1 MTAEPSGV
9 LKWDIREIARALKIK
24 EQDVKD
30 YFTDGRRVSFL
41 LERRLAYEVIK
52 GTLAESEG
60 AGYDLLDSDGAK
72 WEVRSISQGGIY
84 FSPSYMVGS
93 GRHFEEEGFL
103 EKLED
108 NAGYIVSDIESFP
121 KIPFWILPRKIIQDW
136 WKNGDLG
143 QGTKI
148 TRDKALRLLAAL

>member
-9 LKWDIREIARALKIK
+9 LKWDIAEIARALKIK

-41 LERRLAYEVIK
+41 LERRIAHEVIK
-52 GTLAESEG
+52 GRLAESEG

-72 WEVRSISQGGIY
+72 WEVRTISRGGTY

-93 GRHFEEEGFL
+93 GRHFEEKGFF

-108 NAGYIVSDIESFP
+108 IAGYIVSDIESFP
-121 KIPFWILPRKIIQDW
+121 TIPFWILPTKIIQVW

-143 QGTKI
+143 QSAKI
-148 TRDKALRLLAAL
+148 TRDKALKLLAAL